1 MKFHLTSRT
10 IPELKGKA
18 LSERLHDIDKA
29 SKRLTPPEK
38 MLLNIIKLLIIVP
51 VFVFI
56 LRANEDW
63 TALLWGFGFI
73 LLYPLILKPIQLN
86 LIRKY
91 LK

>member
-10 IPELKGKA
+10 IPELKGKP
-18 LSERLHDIDKA
+18 LSERLYDIDKA

-38 MLLNIIKLLIIVP
+38 TLLNIIKLLIIVP